1 MIETIQNFHF
11 LRPAW
16 LLLIPLCILVIYGL
30 MKKVQHKESWQQVI
44 DPKLLPFLSIQPS
57 NKAIRWPLYCLGT
70 AWLIATIAL
79 AGPTWK
85 KVPQPVSQK
94 HDALVVVLDLSLS
107 MYAQDIKPSRLIR
120 AKYKINDLL
129 KNRHEGLTGLVV
141 YSGQPHAVTPLS
153 DDSDTIINLLTAL
166 SPEIMPSFGSNP
178 SAAIQQAIELFN
190 NANIS
195 EGQILLITDGISS
208 TDIQLIGEQ
217 LAQLKYSLSI
227 IGVATEN
234 GAPIPI
240 NTGNG
245 SEYLKDRNG
254 NIVMPKLE
262 RGKLNALSKR
272 VQGRYTDI
280 SLDNRD
286 LNFLLAKH
294 NNKNNNSKTTERH
307 FDTWHDSGALLVLL
321 LLPIAAIAFRRGWLL
336 MLPLLII
343 FETPTAHAFA
353 WQDLWK
359 TKDQQAMQMMQQED
373 FNNAASTFKDPAW
386 QASASYKS
394 GDYERS
400 LSQFE
405 QLENNA
411 ENLYNQGNALAKMQN
426 YEEAIKRYDQAITQ
440 QKDFTAAKENKAL
453 LEKLLKQQKQ
463 QQSSQQQQGEQNKEN
478 QQQDQN
484 GDKQENQQTSSD
496 QQQNKDSSQSGQ
508 QNASN
513 KQQNSQ
519 GNAADNEEALKD
531 RAEQALAKQQN
542 AEDNAKDKE
551 QQLNSQ
557 QAQQEAEKQQ
567 KAQQQSNK
575 EEGQQKDKANAQQL
589 ANAQKGKHIDHATEQ
604 WLRQIPDDPAGLLR
618 RKFYYEY
625 QMQNP
630 KQRTTRESIKW

>member
-16 LLLIPLCILVIYGL
+16 LLLIPLCALFIYSLV
-30 MKKVQHKESWQQVI
+30 KKIQHKESWQQVI
-44 DPKLLPFLSIQPS
+44 DPKLLPFLSMQPS
-57 NKAIRWPLYCLGT
+57 NKAIRWPIYCLGT
-70 AWLIATIAL
+70 AWLITTIAL

-94 HDALVVVLDLSLS
+94 HNALVVILDLSLS

-129 KNRHEGLTGLVV
+129 KNRHEGLTGLIV
-141 YSGQPHAVTPLS
+141 YSGQAHAVTPLS
-153 DDSDTIINLLTAL
+153 DDSDTIINLLSAL

-178 SAAIQQAIELFN
+178 SAAIQQAIELFD

-195 EGQILLITDGISS
+195 EGQILLITDGINS
-208 TDIQLIGEQ
+208 TDIKLISEQ

-227 IGVATEN
+227 LGVATEN

-286 LNFLLAKH
+286 LDFLLTKR
-294 NNKNNNSKTTERH
+294 NNNSNTKTTERH
-307 FDTWHDSGALLVLL
+307 FDTWHDSGALLALL
-321 LLPIAAIAFRRGWLL
+321 LLPIAALAFRRGWLL

-343 FETPTAHAFA
+343 FETPTAHAFG

-373 FNNAASTFKDPAW
+373 FNNAASTFKNPAW
-386 QASASYKS
+386 QASANYKS
-394 GDYERS
+394 GDYEQS

-405 QLENNA
+405 QLESSPQ
-411 ENLYNQGNALAKMQN
+411 NLYNQANALAKMQN
-426 YEEAIKRYDQAITQ
+426 YEEAIKRYEQAITQ
-440 QKDFTAAKENKAL
+440 QNDFTAAKENKAL
-453 LEKLLKQQKQ
+453 LEKLLEQQQ
-463 QQSSQQQQGEQNKEN
+463 QQSSQQQNGEQNKEQN
-478 QQQDQN
+478 KDSQQQGQN
-484 GDKQENQQTSSD
+484 GNKQENQQASSEQQKD
-496 QQQNKDSSQSGQ
+496 NNASQSKQQNEDNKQQSSQS
-508 QNASN
+508 N
-513 KQQNSQ
+513 K
-519 GNAADNEEALKD
+519 AENEEALKD
-531 RAEQALAKQQN
+531 RAEKAQAEQQQSKENGKDKAQQLNQQQTAKQQR
-542 AEDNAKDKE
+542 EK
-551 QQLNSQ
+551 QG
-557 QAQQEAEKQQ
+557 QQESQ
-567 KAQQQSNK
+567 KN
-575 EEGQQKDKANAQQL
+575 EKANAQQL
-589 ANAQKGKHIDHATEQ
+589 AKAQNGKQEQPIDHATEQ

-625 QMQNP
+625 QMQNS
-630 KQRTTRESIKW
+630 KQRTTRESIEW